1 MVDVT
6 DVRRSTTTAEPAR
19 GAVPSAWAPLRRT
32 WFRALWTAQF
42 VANTGTWAPT
52 VGAQWLMGDRGG
64 SALQIALVRTAAT
77 LPVFVLVIPAGAL
90 GDVVDRRR
98 LLLIAQTLMLLS
110 AAALA
115 AATAAHAVTP
125 NRLLILTA
133 VLAVGQAL
141 AAPCFQAIQPELV
154 DRDELPPGGP
164 AERRQRQRRPRG
176 RAGGRWAAHRRGRP
190 GSGVRPEL
198 RVLPR
203 GARRPVPLAA
213 AAHGAGAGRRTDR
226 AGHSGGDAVR
236 AQRARVRQPP
246 RPVGAVHDLGQW
258 TLGPVA
264 GRRPGPAAP
273 RGQRVRR
280 VAGRRGA
287 RRAHRHRRAAAAAGV
302 VGRRPARHGRDA
314 PVRGRGRR
322 RGAAPVPGGR
332 RRRAGARGAEL
343 GRGAVDDGRDRATAA
358 ADVGARP
365 RAGLLPAGVHGGQ
378 ALGALAW
385 GAVADAYG
393 LSAAFL
399 IPAGGLV
406 LAALLVLL
414 LVPLRSDADV
424 RHSALPW
431 PEPP

>member
-42 VANTGTWAPT
+42 VANTGTWAQT
-52 VGAQWLMGDRGG
+52 VGAQWLMGDLGG
-64 SALQIALVRTAAT
+64 SALQIALVQTAAT
-77 LPVFVLVIPAGAL
+77 LPGFVLVISAGAPGGTRAAL
-90 GDVVDRRR
+90 RPRRPRRR
-98 LLLIAQTLMLLS
+98 AGRRGR
-110 AAALA
+110 
-115 AATAAHAVTP
+115 P
-125 NRLLILTA
+125 
-133 VLAVGQAL
+133 
-141 AAPCFQAIQPELV
+141 AAPAA
-154 DRDELPPGGP
+154 DRPDPDAAVRRRAGRGDRGPCGDAEPVAHPDRSAGGGPGAGSSLLPGDPARTGGPRRAAPGGP

-176 RAGGRWAAHRRGRP
+176 RAGGRWAAHRRRRT

-213 AAHGAGAGRRTDR
+213 AAHRAGAGRRADR
-226 AGHSGGDAVR
+226 AGHPGRDAVR
-236 AQRARVRQPP
+236 AQRARVRRPP

-273 RGQRVRR
+273 RGQWVRR

-302 VGRRPARHGRDA
+302 VGRRPARHGRDP

-322 RGAAPVPGGR
+322 RG
-332 RRRAGARGAEL
+332 
-343 GRGAVDDGRDRATAA
+343 
-358 ADVGARP
+358 
-365 RAGLLPAGVHGGQ
+365 
-378 ALGALAW
+378 
-385 GAVADAYG
+385 
-393 LSAAFL
+393 
-399 IPAGGLV
+399 
-406 LAALLVLL
+406 
-414 LVPLRSDADV
+414 
-424 RHSALPW
+424 
-431 PEPP
+431 